1 MRPLRGPEEL
11 DLFCSLEYTLNHEL
25 AEDLASGRRRP
36 EWMWL
41 ALRQGRPVA
50 RVAWWGHPDD
60 AEPAV
65 LDILDISG
73 DDDATEVG
81 AALLRT
87 ALGSVVPAGTAPP
100 DYVRFIPPDWRDH
113 ASSRRVVESRMRV
126 AGRNGA
132 RLLVERLRFEWRPG
146 TPIAAPSRRLRF
158 RPVGEDG
165 ELIDLMTSVLHGT
178 LDAHSRRELAGT
190 ASPRRV
196 ASLHYADELA
206 RYSSPRSW
214 WRIGTLP
221 EGEPVGFVIPAA
233 NDYGAIIAYIGVA
246 PPHRGNGY
254 VDDLLSEGTR
264 ILADEG
270 VPRIRASTD
279 LGNLPMAKSFLRA
292 GWRNFERA
300 ITMTWS

>member
-113 ASSRRVVESRMRV
+113 ASSRRVVESRMKSP
-126 AGRNGA
+126 AGMGPGCSSSASVSSGA
-132 RLLVERLRFEWRPG
+132 PARRSPRP
-146 TPIAAPSRRLRF
+146 AAACGFAPWAR
-158 RPVGEDG
+158 
-165 ELIDLMTSVLHGT
+165 
-178 LDAHSRRELAGT
+178 T
-190 ASPRRV
+190 AS
-196 ASLHYADELA
+196 
-206 RYSSPRSW
+206 
-214 WRIGTLP
+214 
-221 EGEPVGFVIPAA
+221 
-233 NDYGAIIAYIGVA
+233 
-246 PPHRGNGY
+246 
-254 VDDLLSEGTR
+254 
-264 ILADEG
+264 
-270 VPRIRASTD
+270 
-279 LGNLPMAKSFLRA
+279 
-292 GWRNFERA
+292 
-300 ITMTWS
+300 